1 MQVDLEKLT
10 SFGLSGDKDICFT
23 IDNKKV
29 SYRVPYCVYVNKNE
43 NKNENKLYMG
53 RDSLNDCIDLSKKD
67 IEAIFSGDETVIELA
82 CKNYI
87 ASKFKNKYYIGG

>member
-23 IDNKKV
+23 IDDKKV
-29 SYRVPYCVYVNKNE
+29 SYRVPYCVSVNKRE
-43 NKNENKLYMG
+43 SKLYLG
-53 RDSLNDCIDLSKKD
+53 NDSFNDFIELSKKD

-87 ASKFKNKYYIGG
+87 AAKFKNKYYKTSTM

>member
-23 IDNKKV
+23 IDDKRV

-43 NKNENKLYMG
+43 NKLYMG
-53 RDSLNDCIDLSKKD
+53 KESLNDCIDLSKKD

-87 ASKFKNKYYIGG
+87 AAKFKNKFYVGG